1 MNIHDFIE
9 EFRSVIVASVGR
21 DSNPIYRP
29 GTDRKKIY
37 HLIKTLP
44 RRPIAS
50 QIDAIGGIVQAL
62 QSRDSAILV
71 GEMGLGKTYISIAAA
86 TALDFRKTLIVCPP
100 HLVSKWRREVK
111 QTLPSA
117 HAAVVEKIGDIEKIL
132 KEKRR
137 PLFVILSR
145 EKAKLGYY
153 WKGHATRLR
162 DGTFICPKCRTILV
176 DRDGVPLSEEALN
189 RKKQK
194 CRDCCEPLWE
204 ADATGPRRF
213 PLATYLKNK
222 YPRHFDVLV
231 ADECHEL
238 KGPATAQGIALDHLG
253 KAARKILALTGT
265 LLGGYSSNLFYL
277 LFRISPD
284 IRKDF
289 RFRDIKRWMEL
300 YGVLEKITFISN
312 GDEGRASLK
321 KAQEVRWH
329 ERPGISPALIP
340 ELLPKAIFLKLSDLN
355 IALPPYR
362 EIAHSI
368 DMEPDQKEAYRSFQ
382 EELLVELRTALN
394 QGSKRLL
401 GIYLQALLGYS
412 DRPWVQETIKDTQS
426 GRILAE
432 SDRLREDHLYPKEKE
447 LLRICSEAKSGGRKA
462 VVYCV
467 HTETRDITERLKK
480 ILGNAGLGAQVL
492 KAAKI
497 KPANRE
503 EWLNSFRGDVLITH
517 PKNAGTGLDLVQ
529 FPEVVWYQQDYSVY
543 TLRQASRRSW
553 RIGQKE
559 AVNVHH
565 LYYKGTIQEKA
576 ISLNVKKLRAALLT
590 EGELIEG
597 QFFEEVEEDR
607 LLALA
612 KTIISRA
619 EEKISLESE
628 LSKLRG
634 MEEETDMILPEGC
647 TLEESSDEATLEPA
661 EKRSQLEA
669 TSEET
674 QADRTKQVVVPPEF
688 RQEPTPKRGKARP
701 QNPNQLALF
710 TSGI

>member
-1 MNIHDFIE
+1 MNIRDFIE
-9 EFRSVIVASVGR
+9 EFRSVIIASVGR
-21 DSNPIYRP
+21 DSNPLYHP
-29 GTDRKKIY
+29 ATDRKKIY
-37 HLIKTLP
+37 QLIKRLP

-86 TALDFRKTLIVCPP
+86 AALGLRRVLVVCPP
-100 HLVSKWRREVK
+100 HLVNKWRREVK
-111 QTLPSA
+111 QTVPTATAL
-117 HAAVVEKIGDIEKIL
+117 AAERIGQLEKALNE
-132 KEKRR
+132 ERW

-162 DGTFICPKCRTILV
+162 DGALVCPECRTPLI
-176 DRDGVPLSEEALN
+176 DRDGLPLPQDTLN
-189 RKKQK
+189 RKKHRCK
-194 CRDCCEPLWE
+194 ECREPLWE
-204 ADATGPRRF
+204 ADPSGPRRF

-222 YPRHFDVLV
+222 YPGYFDLLIS
-231 ADECHEL
+231 DECHEY
-238 KGPATAQGIALDHLG
+238 KGATTAQGIALDHLG
-253 KAARKILALTGT
+253 KAARQILALTGT

-289 RFRDIKRWMEL
+289 KFRDIKRWMEL
-300 YGVLEKITFISN
+300 YGVLEKITYVSN

-340 ELLPKAIFLKLSDLN
+340 ELLPRAIFLKLSDLN
-355 IALPPYR
+355 IALPPYC

-368 DMEPDQKEAYRSFQ
+368 DMELEQKEAYRSFQ
-382 EELLVELRTALN
+382 DDLLTELRMALN

-412 DRPWVQETIKDTQS
+412 DSPWVQETVKDKES
-426 GRILAE
+426 GRVLAE
-432 SDRLREDHLYPKEKE
+432 STPLPENTLYPKEKE
-447 LLRICSEAKSGGRKA
+447 LLRICTQAKKDGRKT

-467 HTETRDITERLKK
+467 HTETRDITERLQK
-480 ILGNAGLGAQVL
+480 ILGEAGLEAEVL
-492 KAAKI
+492 KAAKV
-497 KPANRE
+497 KAGERE
-503 EWLNSFRGDVLITH
+503 EWIQSFRGDVLITH
-517 PKNAGTGLDLVQ
+517 PRNVQTGLDLIQ

-543 TLRQASRRSW
+543 IVRQASRRSW

-559 AVNVHH
+559 PVNVHH

-576 ISLNVKKLRAALLT
+576 ITLNVKKLRAALLT
-590 EGELIEG
+590 EGELTDG
-597 QFFEEVEEDR
+597 QFLEQIEEDG
-607 LLALA
+607 LVALA
-612 KTIISRA
+612 KTIIDRA

-628 LSKLRG
+628 LRKLRG
-634 MEEETDMILPEGC
+634 VEEDADMILSGNLELGEFVDGESIETAERLQARVMSPESQGEG
-647 TLEESSDEATLEPA
+647 TKEVMPPPEYRQESMPKKTET
-661 EKRSQLEA
+661 RSQ
-669 TSEET
+669 SPT
-674 QADRTKQVVVPPEF
+674 Q
-688 RQEPTPKRGKARP
+688 
-701 QNPNQLALF
+701 LLLF
-710 TSGI
+710 AYVS

>member
-21 DSNPIYRP
+21 DSNPLYHP

-37 HLIKTLP
+37 QLIKEIP

-50 QIDAIGGIVQAL
+50 QIDAIGGSVKAL
-62 QSRDSAILV
+62 QRRDSAVLV
-71 GEMGLGKTYISIAAA
+71 GEMGLGKTYISIAA
-86 TALDFRKTLIVCPP
+86 TAALGFTKTIVVCPP
-100 HLVSKWRREVK
+100 HLVRKWKREIK
-111 QTLPSA
+111 QTLP
-117 HAAVVEKIGDIEKIL
+117 HAYVEIAERIADIENAL
-132 KEKRR
+132 RQKRR
-137 PLFVILSR
+137 CLFVILSR

-153 WKGHATRLR
+153 WKGHAKRLR

-176 DRDGVPLSEEALN
+176 DRDGVPVVEEALN
-189 RKKQK
+189 RKRQK
-194 CRDCCEPLWE
+194 CKDCHEPLWE
-204 ADATGPRRF
+204 ADPRGPRRF

-222 YPRHFDVLV
+222 YPGYFDLLIS
-231 ADECHEL
+231 DECHEY
-238 KGPATAQGIALDHLG
+238 KGAATAQGIALDHLG
-253 KAARKILALTGT
+253 KVARKILALTGT

-284 IRKDF
+284 IRKEF

-300 YGVLEKITFISN
+300 YGVLEKITYISS

-340 ELLPKAIFLKLSDLN
+340 ELLPRAIFLKLCDLN

-362 EIAHSI
+362 EIAHPI
-368 DMEPDQKEAYRSFQ
+368 HMEPAHSEAYRSLQ
-382 EELLVELRTALN
+382 AALLTELRAALN

-401 GIYLQALLGYS
+401 ATYLQALLGYS
-412 DRPWVQETIKDTQS
+412 DSPWVQETIKDRES
-426 GRILAE
+426 GRVLAE
-432 SDRLREDHLYPKEKE
+432 STPLDEDRLYPKEE
-447 LLRICSEAKSGGRKA
+447 ALLRICETAKRDGRKT

-480 ILGNAGLGAQVL
+480 ILGDAGLEAQVL
-492 KAAKI
+492 KAAKV
-497 KPANRE
+497 KASERE
-503 EWLNSFRGDVLITH
+503 EWLQSFRGDVLITH
-517 PKNAGTGLDLVQ
+517 PRNVQTGLDLIQ

-543 TLRQASRRSW
+543 ILRQASRRSW

-559 AVNVHH
+559 HVNVHH

-590 EGELIEG
+590 EGELTDG
-597 QFFEEVEEDR
+597 QFLEQIEEDG
-607 LLALA
+607 LIALA
-612 KTIISRA
+612 KTIIDRA

-628 LSKLRG
+628 LRKLRG
-634 MEEETDMILPEGC
+634 VEEETDMIVPGNLE
-647 TLEESSDEATLEPA
+647 LEEVVDEHLLEKADESVQP
-661 EKRSQLEA
+661 RVM
-669 TSEET
+669 SEENHVEG
-674 QADRTKQVVVPPEF
+674 TKEVVVPTESS
-688 RQEPTPKRGKARP
+688 QEAMRRRSGTRFQSPT
-701 QNPNQLALF
+701 QLLLF
-710 TSGI
+710 AYVS